1 MFRSTV
7 AAAVPPSHDVVDP
20 PGEPV
25 PLSVLALDLPAPGE
39 GWSSYLHSRGIEI
52 VADDIGTQAI
62 ARSDAKK
69 LFMEQAE
76 NEVRKAQMRAAAEQR
91 AIEQDQQ
98 YRRQLYAGI
107 PAGLIPAE
115 LTPPL
120 QC

>member
-1 MFRSTV
+1 M
-7 AAAVPPSHDVVDP
+7 
-20 PGEPV
+20 
-25 PLSVLALDLPAPGE
+25 
-39 GWSSYLHSRGIEI
+39 
-52 VADDIGTQAI
+52 ADDIGTQAI

-115 LTPPL
+115 LTPAAAMLTAAQAARPRRVSPL
-120 QC
+120 EEALSNEGTVFHSFGGVSEEE